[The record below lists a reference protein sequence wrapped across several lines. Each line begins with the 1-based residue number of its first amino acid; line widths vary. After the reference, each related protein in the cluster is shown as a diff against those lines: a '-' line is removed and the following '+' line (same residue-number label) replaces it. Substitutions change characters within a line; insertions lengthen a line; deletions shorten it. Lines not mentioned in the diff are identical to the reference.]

1 MAAMRLPRRA
11 RLILLGAAAPLLAA
25 TAALLG
31 GPALQGPSIDTLY
44 WLREALHGPKPAPEP
59 SPVVVVG
66 IDEETYRRPPF
77 ADTPQALW
85 GPRLGTVL
93 GGILDGGAA
102 AIGLDL
108 VHPTSVETLIPGFER
123 DYLLTL
129 RRGGKAGKLVLA
141 KVQHQS
147 SPLMPHRGY
156 TIAAGPNNIRSVNL
170 VEDADGVLRRVP
182 LALTVAGPNGV
193 GVRPEPGMAAEVASR
208 VVGKQ
213 LSRAADGTVSLDGT
227 VLPGGTGGRMLV
239 NHATAA
245 GAIPT
250 YSLVDLHACAEAGNT
265 AFFEK
270 HFKGKA
276 VMVGTV
282 LDVEDRKL
290 SSNRWV
296 TKPEGLNPPERCA
309 LPVMSDLYVADRR
322 RDSIP
327 GVYIHAAAISN
338 ILTRDWLEETR
349 GATGAALILL
359 LAGCAAAI
367 TLATRP
373 LLAGAGLLALL
384 ALWSG
389 VAVAAFQAG
398 LVLPYLQAALAAVL
412 VFPLLLGFRFAVL
425 DRDQRRIRSAFKLYL
440 PGSLIDDMIASGQ
453 SPSLGGEERN
463 LTILFSDIAGF
474 TKMSEGMEPEA
485 LVLVL
490 NHYFTVM
497 TDIVEAHGGFVD
509 KYIGDAVLAVFGAPY
524 AVDNHA
530 RAAVDAALA
539 MQQAMRDD
547 PTLLATAGG
556 RGSCRIGLATG
567 PALIGNIG
575 SPRRFNYTVMGD
587 TVNLA
592 SRLEGANKAYGT
604 ALMVGGETVA
614 HHGDPSAFRPLD
626 LVQVVGRNEPVAVF
640 EPLSADRRADPED
653 AAARA
658 AYAAALADWRAG
670 RFEDAAARFAALA
683 PFDSAAAAMLR
694 KAEKR
699 AGTPAGP
706 DWSGVTALTEK

>member
-1 MAAMRLPRRA
+1 MRLPRRL
-11 RLILLGAAAPLLAA
+11 RLILLGATAPLVAAGLAL
-25 TAALLG
+25 ALS
-31 GPALQGPSIDTLY
+31 AELQGPSIDSLY
-44 WLREALHGPKPAPEP
+44 WLRERVHGPRPAPAP

-77 ADTPQALW
+77 AGTPQALW
-85 GPRLGTVL
+85 GPKLGRVVA
-93 GGILDGGAA
+93 GMLDGGAA

-123 DYLLTL
+123 EYLLTL
-129 RRGGKAGKLVLA
+129 RRGGKEGRLVLA

-147 SPLMPHRGY
+147 NPLLPYRGY
-156 TIAAGPNNIRSVNL
+156 QIAAGAGNIRSVNL
-170 VEDADGVLRRVP
+170 IEDPDGVLRRVP
-182 LALTVAGPNGV
+182 VTLNVAGPDGAP
-193 GVRPEPGMAAEVASR
+193 RPEPGMAAEVASR
-208 VVGKQ
+208 ALAKPLERG
-213 LSRAADGTVSLDGT
+213 ADGWTTLNGYR
-227 VLPGGTGGRMLV
+227 LPGGPGNRMLV

-250 YSLVDLHACAEAGNT
+250 YSLADLYACAEAGNS
-265 AFFEK
+265 AFFER

-296 TKPEGLNPPERCA
+296 TKPEGLNLPERCA
-309 LPVMSDLYVADRR
+309 LPVMGDLYVDGLR

-338 ILTRDWLEETR
+338 MIAHDGLAETGR
-349 GATGAALILL
+349 MAGAGLALL
-359 LAGCAAAI
+359 LAAASAAI

-373 LLAGAGLLALL
+373 AMAAAGLLGLL

-389 VAVAAFQAG
+389 VAVEAFQAG
-398 LVLPYLQAALAAVL
+398 LVLPWLQAALAAML

-425 DRDQRRIRSAFKLYL
+425 DRDQRQIRNAFKLYL

-453 SPSLGGEERN
+453 SPSLGGEERD

-490 NHYFTVM
+490 NRYFTVM

-524 AVDNHA
+524 AIDNHA

-539 MQQAMRDD
+539 MRQAMDED
-547 PTLLATAGG
+547 PTLLATDSG
-556 RGSCRIGLATG
+556 RGDCRIGLATG
-567 PALIGNIG
+567 PVLIGNIG

-592 SRLEGANKAYGT
+592 SRLEGANKYYAT
-604 ALMVGGETVA
+604 PMMVSGETVA
-614 HHGDPSAFRPLD
+614 HHGDPDAFRALD
-626 LVQVVGRNEPVAVF
+626 TVRVVGRSEPVAVF
-640 EPLSADRRADPED
+640 EPLSQARRADPED
-653 AAARA
+653 SAARA
-658 AYAAALADWRAG
+658 AYARALADWRAG
-670 RFEDAAARFAALA
+670 RFDAAAAGFTALA
-683 PFDSAAAAMLR
+683 AFDSAAAAMLR
-694 KAEKR
+694 KAGKHVG
-699 AGTPAGP
+699 ATPEPG
-706 DWSGVTALTEK
+706 WTGITALTEK

>member
-1 MAAMRLPRRA
+1 MRLPRRF
-11 RLILLGAAAPLLAA
+11 RLILLGATAPLAAAGLAV
-25 TAALLG
+25 ALS
-31 GPALQGPSIDTLY
+31 AELQGPSIDSLY
-44 WLREALHGPKPAPEP
+44 WLRERLHGAKPAPNP

-77 ADTPQALW
+77 AGTPQALW
-85 GPRLGTVL
+85 GPKLGKVVA
-93 GGILDGGAA
+93 GMLDGGAA

-123 DYLLTL
+123 EYLLTL
-129 RRGGKAGKLVLA
+129 RRGGKEGRLVLA

-147 SPLMPHRGY
+147 NPLLPYRGY
-156 TIAAGPNNIRSVNL
+156 QIAAGAGNIRSVNL
-170 VEDADGVLRRVP
+170 VEDPDGVLRRVP
-182 LALTVAGPNGV
+182 VTLNVAGTDGAP
-193 GVRPEPGMAAEVASR
+193 RPEPGMAAEVASR
-208 VVGKQ
+208 ALAKP
-213 LSRAADGTVSLDGT
+213 LERAADGGTLLDGYR
-227 VLPGGTGGRMLV
+227 LPGGPGNRMLV

-250 YSLVDLHACAEAGNT
+250 YSLADLHACAEAGNS

-296 TKPEGLNPPERCA
+296 TKPEGLNLPERCA
-309 LPVMSDLYVADRR
+309 LPVMGDLYVDGLR

-338 ILTRDWLEETR
+338 MIAHDGLAETGR
-349 GATGAALILL
+349 PAGAALVLL
-359 LAGCAAAI
+359 LAAAAAAI

-373 LLAGAGLLALL
+373 AAAAAGLLGLL
-384 ALWSG
+384 VLWSG
-389 VAVAAFQAG
+389 VAAEAFQAG
-398 LVLPYLQAALAAVL
+398 LVLPWLQAALAAIL

-425 DRDQRRIRSAFKLYL
+425 DRDQRQIRNAFKLYL

-453 SPSLGGEERN
+453 SPSLGGEERT

-490 NHYFTVM
+490 NRYFTVM

-524 AVDNHA
+524 AIDNHA

-539 MQQAMRDD
+539 MRRAMDGD
-547 PTLLATAGG
+547 PTLLATDSG
-556 RGSCRIGLATG
+556 RGDCRIGLATG
-567 PALIGNIG
+567 PVLIGNIG

-592 SRLEGANKAYGT
+592 SRLEGANKYYAT
-604 ALMVGGETVA
+604 PMMVGGETVA
-614 HHGDPSAFRPLD
+614 HHGDPDAFRALD
-626 LVQVVGRNEPVAVF
+626 TVQVVGRSEPVAVF
-640 EPLSADRRADPED
+640 EPLSQARRADPED
-653 AAARA
+653 TDRRA
-658 AYAAALADWRAG
+658 AYARALADWRAG
-670 RFEDAAARFAALA
+670 RFDAATAGFTALA
-683 PFDSAAAAMLR
+683 AFDSAAAAMLR

-699 AGTPAGP
+699 AGATPEPG
-706 DWSGVTALTEK
+706 WTGITALTEK